1 MSKLDGAQFRAGSE
15 TARLAPERASSIAAP
30 WESPMR
36 IITTIAYLAV
46 IFTAAACSENESTER
61 TSEASAKRAVKTSDA
76 PRIVGSWIIDEAA
89 QKKEVARISPSELE
103 DFDEAFKESFSSIRE
118 TFHRDGRYEVTS
130 PLGGP
135 FDDRWEL
142 VSEDA
147 TTLTVRSSGHS
158 WVARRAAIG
167 ANTHERSTSVLTYTF
182 SDRDHM
188 FVTTRIPLFG
198 EEKDVSYFFVRDE

>member
-1 MSKLDGAQFRAGSE
+1 MI
-15 TARLAPERASSIAAP
+15 TA
-30 WESPMR
+30 
-36 IITTIAYLAV
+36 IAYLV
-46 IFTAAACSENESTER
+46 VLLTAAACTENESAER
-61 TSEASAKRAVKTSDA
+61 ASEASAKRAVKTSDA
-76 PRIVGSWIIDEAA
+76 PRIIGSWVIDKAA
-89 QKKEVARISPSELE
+89 QREEIARISPSELE
-103 DFDEAFKESFSSIRE
+103 DFDETFRKNFSSIRE

-142 VSEDA
+142 VSDGA

-182 SDRDHM
+182 SDPDHM